1 MRLLKFYGRTM
12 DSAMFRVKQELGED
26 ALIVET
32 KSIAKGSA
40 LARLHPG
47 ATLEITAAV
56 ESPQASAYDFEPHGE
71 EESTERP
78 ALTDLVQVA
87 GFPPRRS
94 VRASRATL
102 AAHAAR
108 AMRKSSAQ
116 DPALEADSPNTPVAH
131 ILSANRP
138 GKNGSENEKPGKS
151 LNSFAKSPVLKA
163 ENSSATSE
171 SRYPGRP
178 KLPVISKAAGY
189 SKPDASSPVKPLPRI
204 AATALNSSAPEVS
217 GTRKTGLL
225 EDLGHLKAQVRDL
238 VELGGPKCDIRSQ
251 PDLAD
256 YQHLINQ
263 GVDPGLLAHPFRRWL
278 DWRMGTAGSAVGCT
292 PIFDPDDVMR
302 GSGFREWFWNEWRHQ
317 LTFVRDLKLGKPTPK
332 GPEIVGIVGGSGV
345 GKSTTLA
352 KLASKSR
359 LSGRQK
365 TAIVTLDNFRVGANQ
380 QWKQYAQLM
389 DLALFEPVSLED
401 AKKCISLFDRFD
413 WIGIDAPG
421 NLAPDNEA
429 GRMYGFFLA
438 QFPQMKTNLAI
449 DATSRDSANREQIH
463 RMRPFKPDRLI
474 FTKLD
479 QSTQRG
485 GMVNLTFE
493 EPWLLEYASAGQ
505 RVPEDLEEATPEALW
520 RWVCA
525 DESTEEAGSMFPLA
539 GAAS

>member
-12 DSAMFRVKQELGED
+12 DGVLFRVKRELGED

-47 ATLEITAAV
+47 AKLEITAAV
-56 ESPQASAYDFEPHGE
+56 ESPQASAYDFEPRGE
-71 EESTERP
+71 EDSAPRP
-78 ALTDLVQVA
+78 TMTDLVQVA
-87 GFPPRRS
+87 GFPPRRKL
-94 VRASRATL
+94 RASRASR
-102 AAHAAR
+102 AAR
-108 AMRKSSAQ
+108 AMRRTPAQ
-116 DPALEADSPNTPVAH
+116 SPAQSPARNDASPATPVAH
-131 ILSANRP
+131 VLSASQP
-138 GKNGSENEKPGKS
+138 GKNGSESEKPGRGYGA
-151 LNSFAKSPVLKA
+151 LAKSPVLKA
-163 ENSSATSE
+163 EHSSSTTE
-171 SRYPGRP
+171 SGRP
-178 KLPVISKAAGY
+178 EAGVIPKAAGY
-189 SKPDASSPVKPLPRI
+189 SRPGTASLAKPTPRI
-204 AATALNSSAPEVS
+204 VATAAMGSNGHKS
-217 GTRKTGLL
+217 GLL
-225 EDLGHLKAQVRDL
+225 EDLGHLKAQVRGL
-238 VELGGPKCDIRSQ
+238 VELGGPECDVRSQ

-302 GSGFREWFWNEWRHQ
+302 GDGFREWFWNEWHHQ
-317 LTFVRDLKLGKPTPK
+317 LAFVRDLKLGKPTPK
-332 GPEIVGIVGGSGV
+332 GPEIMGIVGGSGV

-359 LSGRQK
+359 LSDRQK

-389 DLALFEPVSLED
+389 DLALFEPVNLED

-421 NLAPDNEA
+421 NLSPDNEA

-438 QFPQMKTNLAI
+438 HFPQMKTNLVI
-449 DATSRDSANREQIH
+449 DATSRDSANREQIS
-463 RMRPFKPDRLI
+463 RMTPFKPDRLI

-493 EPWLLEYASAGQ
+493 EPWQLEYASAGQ

-525 DESTEEAGSMFPLA
+525 DETTEAGSISPLA

>member
-12 DSAMFRVKQELGED
+12 DSAMFRVKSELGED

-32 KSIAKGSA
+32 KSISKGSA

-71 EESTERP
+71 EESAERP
-78 ALTDLVQVA
+78 AMTDLVQVA
-87 GFPPRRS
+87 GFPSRRI
-94 VRASRATL
+94 VRTSRESLAAR
-102 AAHAAR
+102 AAHA
-108 AMRKSSAQ
+108 MRKTSEEAQ
-116 DPALEADSPNTPVAH
+116 APSDNSPKTPVAQ
-131 ILSANRP
+131 ILAASRLS
-138 GKNGSENEKPGKS
+138 KNGSKGEKPGKS
-151 LNSFAKSPVLKA
+151 LNAIAKNPVLKA
-163 ENSSATSE
+163 ERSSLNSE
-171 SRYPGRP
+171 SGDSKRPGVHP
-178 KLPVISKAAGY
+178 TSKVTGY
-189 SKPDASSPVKPLPRI
+189 SKPGASSSTKPAPRI
-204 AATALNSSAPEVS
+204 SAAALNPSPIETSD
-217 GTRKTGLL
+217 TRKAGLL
-225 EDLGHLKAQVRDL
+225 EDLGHLKAQVRNL
-238 VELGGPKCDIRSQ
+238 VELGGPNCDVRSQ

-278 DWRMGTAGSAVGCT
+278 DWRMGAVGSAVGCA
-292 PIFDPDDVMR
+292 PIFDPDDFMR

-317 LTFVRDLKLGKPTPK
+317 LTFVRDLKSGKPTPK

-359 LSGRQK
+359 LSDRQK

-421 NLAPDNEA
+421 NLSPDNAA

-438 QFPQMKTNLAI
+438 HFPQMRTNLAI

-463 RMRPFKPDRLI
+463 RMSPFKPDRLI

-493 EPWLLEYASAGQ
+493 EPWQLEYASAGQ

-525 DESTEEAGSMFPLA
+525 DETTEAGSISPLA